1 MLINGAMK
9 IHGGYLAR
17 HEEEENPGIPQHREE
32 GIKKKKEGYQGRPS
46 PDNPLPCQSVMHQ
59 DTLVGTNLC
68 LALYGP
74 YMMKR

>member
-46 PDNPLPCQSVMHQ
+46 PPLH
-59 DTLVGTNLC
+59 G
-68 LALYGP
+68 
-74 YMMKR
+74 YMMKA